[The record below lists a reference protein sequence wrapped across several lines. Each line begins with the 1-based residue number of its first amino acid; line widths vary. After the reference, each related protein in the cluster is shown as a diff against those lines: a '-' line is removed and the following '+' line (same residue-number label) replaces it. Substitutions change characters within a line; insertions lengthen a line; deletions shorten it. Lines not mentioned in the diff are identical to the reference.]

1 MPILFKQGYNAF
13 MKSALTIAG
22 SDPTGGAGLQADL
35 KVFRAFGVHGFS
47 VTTAL
52 TAQNTE
58 GVSAIIPVDK
68 GFFIGQLE
76 VLLRDIRPDALK
88 TGMLFSAWNVDVI
101 ADRIEEYSLKN
112 LVVDPVTVSSTGVPL
127 VEQETL
133 EAIRELLFPL
143 AKVITPNIY
152 EASVLTGI
160 NIKDV
165 EDMEEA
171 AGSLKEMGPEVVIIT
186 GGHLEELALDLYY
199 DGSDFHRMESVKS
212 QGEYHGTGCA
222 FSSAI
227 TASLALGH
235 TALESAR
242 NAKEFINNAIRKA
255 YHLGKGMGLLN
266 L

>member
-1 MPILFKQGYNAF
+1 

-35 KVFRAFGVHGFS
+35 KVFRAFGVHGLS
-47 VTTAL
+47 VTSAL

-68 GFFIGQLE
+68 GFFIGQMD
-76 VLLRDIRPDALK
+76 VLLRDIKPDALK
-88 TGMLFSAWNVDVI
+88 TGMLYSAWAVDVI
-101 ADRIEEYSLKN
+101 ADRIEDYSLKN

-133 EAIRELLFPL
+133 EAIKEQLFPL
-143 AKVITPNIY
+143 ASVITPNIY

-160 NIKDV
+160 NV
-165 EDMEEA
+165 ENVSDMEEA
-171 AGSLKEMGPEVVIIT
+171 AKRLKETGPAVVIIT
-186 GGHLEELALDLYY
+186 GGHLEGLALDLYY
-199 DGSDFHRMESVKS
+199 DGEGFHRIESVKS
-212 QGEYHGTGCA
+212 MGEYHGTGCA

-227 TASLALGH
+227 TASLASGH
-235 TALESAR
+235 SALESAR
-242 NAKEFINNAIRKA
+242 KAKEFINNAIRKA